1 MSFEIDDY
9 NCYAKKMFFIRFYF
23 PEKNF
28 YSALSYQ
35 LIYNRYKKILEN
47 KINKNKYYKY
57 RAETKKDIFIEIKL
71 EEVDSVYF
79 SVFFKGKNLYI
90 TLYKEK
96 KEIKI
101 KNINNEV
108 KLYRVF
114 TDKNILFLM
123 EKEGLNSKNSIL
135 LTKEGI
141 PTLHLEVAKVIKYNN
156 DKEKN
161 IFNLF
166 FELSPDDKKIL
177 SLNFESYFECS
188 NFKYEYTEE
197 RQKFYAIL
205 KKFIQTDNKEKNIL
219 FLMGKPGIGKSISLL
234 NFLSKIQF
242 KHCYFDFSKI
252 MNIYDKSLLYNGCFK
267 LFINDDFGIYKNL
280 FEKIDSIKNI
290 WDKFDFIFSNISI
303 LEKAIIVIDN
313 YNSEFDEGFM
323 NLKLLSNK
331 FPNFKFIICLDESD
345 KYSIEIFLDY
355 FFPEK
360 EKKI

>member
-1 MSFEIDDY
+1 
-9 NCYAKKMFFIRFYF
+9 MFFIRFYF
-23 PEKNF
+23 PEKKF
-28 YSALSYQ
+28 YSVLSYQ

-47 KINKNKYYKY
+47 KINKDKYYKY

-177 SLNFESYFECS
+177 SLNFETYFECS

-197 RQKFYAIL
+197 RQKFYA
-205 KKFIQTDNKEKNIL
+205 
-219 FLMGKPGIGKSISLL
+219 
-234 NFLSKIQF
+234 
-242 KHCYFDFSKI
+242 
-252 MNIYDKSLLYNGCFK
+252 
-267 LFINDDFGIYKNL
+267 
-280 FEKIDSIKNI
+280 
-290 WDKFDFIFSNISI
+290 
-303 LEKAIIVIDN
+303 
-313 YNSEFDEGFM
+313 
-323 NLKLLSNK
+323 
-331 FPNFKFIICLDESD
+331 
-345 KYSIEIFLDY
+345 
-355 FFPEK
+355 
-360 EKKI
+360 